1 MDLILRIFLV
11 LCIFHTCHGERK
23 IDWEGGETSYFDW
36 NDYELGKHFID
47 KDEFEGIRLVFR
59 RERELIEGERAAAII
74 LLAANQHGV
83 ELENRPEVTT
93 RTERKGKKRVTVPT
107 GIKFKT
113 GLIGART
120 IYPTIKIRNKN
131 GLLRDVKLGDFR
143 SGNTIFSDLNLKNT
157 IKGSELFTKT
167 PNDPWRQNGVSVTQ
181 VYYVPN
187 TGPYKPAFQISW
199 NGRGEEDVVDAA
211 INGHIDVEYK
221 DFPFIFSGGIGDK
234 FEIGHYKAHIVP
246 RELIQ
251 ITTKQRWDICK
262 NHPRNRP
269 AC

>member
-1 MDLILRIFLV
+1 MGTRMLK
-11 LCIFHTCHGERK
+11 K
-23 IDWEGGETSYFDW
+23 IG
-36 NDYELGKHFID
+36 
-47 KDEFEGIRLVFR
+47 VFR
-59 RERELIEGERAAAII
+59 GT
-74 LLAANQHGV
+74 LL
-83 ELENRPEVTT
+83 
-93 RTERKGKKRVTVPT
+93 
-107 GIKFKT
+107 F
-113 GLIGART
+113 
-120 IYPTIKIRNKN
+120 
-131 GLLRDVKLGDFR
+131 
-143 SGNTIFSDLNLKNT
+143 FSF
-157 IKGSELFTKT
+157 SS
-167 PNDPWRQNGVSVTQ
+167 VSVTQ